1 MNDKDKLTANEI
13 KVLAIIP
20 YGAKEPIKTKE
31 IQTRTGLEIRTIRK
45 IISHLI
51 TEHNIKIGAIRTG
64 KEQGYFIATNRQE
77 LELAIRPLQAQINDM
92 NRRIVSLKENA
103 YF

>member
-1 MNDKDKLTANEI
+1 MNDNKLTPTEL
-13 KVLAIIP
+13 KVLASIP

-31 IQTRTGLEIRTIRK
+31 IQTRTGLEIRSIRK

-77 LELAIRPLQAQINDM
+77 LDLAIRPLQAQINDM
-92 NRRIVSLKENA
+92 NRRISSLKENA

>member
-20 YGAKEPIKTKE
+20 YGAKAPIKAKE
-31 IQTRTGLEIRTIRK
+31 IELRTGLEIRKIRK
-45 IISHLI
+45 IISQLI

-64 KEQGYFIATNRQE
+64 KEQGYFIVTNKQE
-77 LELAIRPLQAQINDM
+77 LDLAIKPLQATINDM
-92 NRRIVSLKENA
+92 NRRIASLKENA

>member
-1 MNDKDKLTANEI
+1 MNDNKLTPTEL

-20 YGAKEPIKTKE
+20 YGAKAPIKAKE
-31 IQTRTGLEIRTIRK
+31 IELRTGVEIRTIRK

-64 KEQGYFIATNRQE
+64 KEQGYFIATTKQE
-77 LELAIRPLQAQINDM
+77 IEIAVRPLQAQINNM
-92 NRRIVSLKENA
+92 NKRITALKK
-103 YF
+103 

>member
-1 MNDKDKLTANEI
+1 MNDNKLTPTEL

-20 YGAKEPIKTKE
+20 YGAKAPIKAKE
-31 IQTRTGLEIRTIRK
+31 IELRTGVEISTIRK

-77 LELAIRPLQAQINDM
+77 LDLAIRPLQAQINDM
-92 NRRIVSLKENA
+92 NRRISSLKSNA

>member
-1 MNDKDKLTANEI
+1 MNDKLTPTEL
-13 KVLAIIP
+13 KVLVIIP
-20 YGAKEPIKTKE
+20 YGAKKPIKAKE
-31 IQTRTGLEIRTIRK
+31 IQERTGLSIRTIRD
-45 IISHLI
+45 IINNLI
-51 TEHNIKIGAIRTG
+51 IFHGVKIGAIRTG

-92 NRRIVSLKENA
+92 NRRIASLKENA

>member
-31 IQTRTGLEIRTIRK
+31 IQTRTGVEIRTIRK

-64 KEQGYFIATNRQE
+64 KELSLIHISEPT
-77 LELAIRPLQAQINDM
+77 
-92 NRRIVSLKENA
+92 RR
-103 YF
+103 

>member
-1 MNDKDKLTANEI
+1 MNDKLTPTEL

-20 YGAKEPIKTKE
+20 YGARAPIKAKE
-31 IQTRTGLEIRTIRK
+31 IELRTGVEIRTIRK

-77 LELAIRPLQAQINDM
+77 LELAIRPLQATINDI
-92 NRRIVSLKENA
+92 NRRIASLKDNT